1 MNRLLRIFRLL
12 GGRTR
17 LRIVTLLVN
26 AKDRLSVQDI
36 ASTMKMTHSATSHQ
50 LALLSAANILTAK
63 KSGREVFYRMAD
75 TDEGRKGRLMMR
87 V

>member
-1 MNRLLRIFRLL
+1 
-12 GGRTR
+12 
-17 LRIVTLLVN
+17 
-26 AKDRLSVQDI
+26 
-36 ASTMKMTHSATSHQ
+36 MKMTHSATSHQ

-75 TDEGRKGRLMMR
+75 TDEGRKVRVMMR